1 MKLLNSLW
9 AKISLAIVLMVM
21 LIMAI
26 TTYIFTI
33 SQIKSQRA
41 ELELNMGRLAKQ
53 IASIRLAQT
62 EGYYVYQDWID
73 NIISSD
79 FNRDLVYIAIF
90 DENDSLRAFALN
102 YAWLDLEDN
111 VYLSRDEQSEIVVAL
126 SQGQI
131 AEESKADFGHIPVD
145 IRWGEEHLGSADVGF
160 SLIEFND
167 RVQRRLVL
175 NLYMLTFFSVIGV
188 FGSVI
193 LSRHITRPLNRL
205 SQGMNEISKGNLNQ
219 RVAITSKDE
228 IGALAHSFNVMAE
241 GLREKQEIEDLV
253 RDLGFSFQIDRVVQ
267 TTVKRLVRAVQARQG
282 YLFLVVH
289 HENQPILKW
298 GASYP
303 HNYRISETVPLSPR
317 FYKICQNE
325 PLNCLDL
332 SKKEQETAEQLFSSL
347 PQPLL
352 KEKIELILPLKS
364 KKILALLF
372 LTAKANDAPY
382 TREDSSFLN
391 TLCNQAA
398 ISLENSI
405 LLEELTEQ
413 ERLKRELEIAREVQT
428 RLLPHEMPDLLKFD
442 IHGLCLPAQ
451 EVGGDY
457 FDFFDLDQGRLG
469 IAIADV
475 SGKGTSASF
484 YMAEIKGMMNTLA
497 TIHNSPAEVVRI
509 LNERLYRSLD
519 KQLFATMIYGIL
531 DSKDMTLRFVRAGH
545 NGLLHIRSN
554 EIKMHIPSGMGLGL
568 AGNEIFDRQ
577 LVEQKIE
584 LQADD
589 LILFYTDGVSEAM
602 RSDHSEFGEERL
614 AELLFHLKNNGA
626 RRISEEI
633 VKKVKTFVNQA
644 PQHDDLTMIV
654 VKSKTGNAGPLNIGQ
669 AV

>member
-26 TTYIFTI
+26 TTYIFTV
-33 SQIKSQRA
+33 SQVKSQRS

-53 IASIRLAQT
+53 IASIRFAQT

-90 DENDSLRAFALN
+90 DESDSLRAFALN

-111 VYLSRDEQSEIVVAL
+111 VYLSREEQAEIVVAL

-131 AEESKADFGHIPVD
+131 AEESEPDFGHIPVD

-167 RVQRRLVL
+167 RVQRRLIL
-175 NLYMLTFFSVIGV
+175 NLYMLTFFSIVGV

-205 SQGMNEISKGNLNQ
+205 SEGMHEISRGNLNQ
-219 RVAITSKDE
+219 RVVITSKDE
-228 IGALAHSFNVMAE
+228 IGHLAHSFNMMAE

-253 RDLGFSFQIDRVVQ
+253 RDLSTSFQIERVIQ

-282 YLFLVVH
+282 YLFLVGD
-289 HENQPILKW
+289 HESGHTLQR
-298 GASYP
+298 GAGYP
-303 HNYRISETVPLSPR
+303 HEYKSFKPIPLAPE
-317 FYKICQNE
+317 FLKICQDR
-325 PLNCLDL
+325 PFHCLDL
-332 SKKEQETAEQLFSSL
+332 SDKDLYIAKELFASL
-347 PQPLL
+347 PQYVL
-352 KEKIELILPLKS
+352 KEKIELILPQSS
-364 KKILALLF
+364 KNKVLALLF
-372 LTAKANDAPY
+372 LTGKENETVY
-382 TREDSSFLN
+382 SKEDLNFLY

-405 LLEELTEQ
+405 LLKELTEQ
-413 ERLKRELEIAREVQT
+413 ERLKRELEIARNVQT
-428 RLLPHEMPDLLKFD
+428 RLLPHEMPDLLNFD
-442 IHGLCLPAQ
+442 IHGLCLPAR

-457 FDFFDLDQGRLG
+457 FDFFELDQSRLG

-475 SGKGTSASF
+475 SGKGTSAAF
-484 YMAEIKGMMNTLA
+484 YMAEIKGMMSTLA
-497 TIHNSPAEVVRI
+497 TLQNSPTKVVRI
-509 LNERLYRSLD
+509 LNQRLYRSLD

-531 DSKDMTLRFVRAGH
+531 DTQRLTLTFVRAGH
-545 NGLLHIRSN
+545 NGLLHIRDN
-554 EIKMHIPSGMGLGL
+554 GIPEINMHIPSGMGLGL
-568 AGNEIFDRQ
+568 ADNEIFDRQ
-577 LVEQKIE
+577 LVEQKIQ
-584 LQADD
+584 LQAKD
-589 LILFYTDGVSEAM
+589 LILFYTDGISEAM
-602 RSDHSEFGEERL
+602 SSDHSEFGEERL
-614 AELLFHLKNNGA
+614 AELVFHLKDKGA

-633 VKKVKTFVNQA
+633 VNEVNAFVNHA

-654 VKSKTGNAGPLNIGQ
+654 MKKS
-669 AV
+669 

>member
-90 DENDSLRAFALN
+90 DESDSLRAFALN

-111 VYLSRDEQSEIVVAL
+111 VYLSREEQSEIVVAL

-131 AEESKADFGHIPVD
+131 AQESKTDFGHIPVD

-228 IGALAHSFNVMAE
+228 IGTLAHSFNVMAE

-253 RDLGFSFQIDRVVQ
+253 RDLGFSFQIERVIQ

-282 YLFLVVH
+282 YLFLLDH
-289 HENQPILKW
+289 HENTHTLRW
-298 GASYP
+298 GAGYP
-303 HNYRISETVPLSPR
+303 HDEKIAETVPLSPR
-317 FYKICQNE
+317 FYNICQNE

-332 SKKEQETAEQLFSSL
+332 SKNRQETVNKLLSSL

-352 KEKIELILPLKS
+352 KEKVELILPLKS
-364 KKILALLF
+364 KRILALLF
-372 LTAKANDAPY
+372 LTGKENNASY
-382 TREDSSFLN
+382 TREDLNFLN

-398 ISLENSI
+398 VSLENSI

-413 ERLKRELEIAREVQT
+413 ERLKRELEIAHEVQT
-428 RLLPHEMPDLLKFD
+428 RLLPHEMPDLLNVD

-457 FDFFDLDQGRLG
+457 FDFFELDKGRLG

-497 TIHNSPAEVVRI
+497 TIDNSPTEVVRI

-531 DSKDMTLRFVRAGH
+531 DSQKMTLTFVRAGH
-545 NGLLHIRSN
+545 NGLLHIQNN
-554 EIKMHIPSGMGLGL
+554 EITMHIPSGMGLGL

-577 LVEQKIE
+577 LVEQKIQLE
-584 LQADD
+584 AND
-589 LILFYTDGVSEAM
+589 IVLFYTDGISEAM
-602 RSDHSEFGEERL
+602 RNDHSEFGEERL
-614 AELLFHLKNNGA
+614 AELVFHLKENQA
-626 RRISEEI
+626 KRISEEI
-633 VKKVKTFVNQA
+633 VREVKTFVNHA

-654 VKSKTGNAGPLNIGQ
+654 MKSKAEAAAQ
-669 AV
+669 

>member
-90 DENDSLRAFALN
+90 DESDSLRAFALN

-111 VYLSRDEQSEIVVAL
+111 VYLSREEQAEIVVAL

-131 AEESKADFGHIPVD
+131 AEESKADFGHVPVD

-167 RVQRRLVL
+167 RVQRRLAL
-175 NLYMLTFFSVIGV
+175 NLYMLTFFSIIGV
-188 FGSVI
+188 FGSVV

-228 IGALAHSFNVMAE
+228 IGTLAHSFNLMTE

-253 RDLGFSFQIDRVVQ
+253 RDLGFSFQIERVMQ

-282 YLFLVVH
+282 YLFLVLY
-289 HENQPILKW
+289 HENNHRLQW
-298 GASYP
+298 GASFP
-303 HNYRISETVPLSPR
+303 HEYAVSETIPLSPH
-317 FYKICQNE
+317 FIKICQNE
-325 PLNCLDL
+325 PINCLELAKKDQKVASELL
-332 SKKEQETAEQLFSSL
+332 SFL

-352 KEKIELILPLKS
+352 QDKIELILPLKS

-372 LTAKANDAPY
+372 LTGKEKGTLY
-382 TREDSSFLN
+382 SREDLSFLN

-428 RLLPHEMPDLLKFD
+428 RLLPHEMPALLKFD
-442 IHGLCLPAQ
+442 IHGLCLPALQ
-451 EVGGDY
+451 VGGDY

-469 IAIADV
+469 LAIADV

-545 NGLLHIRSN
+545 NGLLHIRNN

-577 LVEQKIE
+577 LVEQTIE
-584 LQADD
+584 LQDND
-589 LILFYTDGVSEAM
+589 LILFYTDGISEAM
-602 RSDHSEFGEERL
+602 RRDHSEFGEERL
-614 AELLFHLKNNGA
+614 AELLFHQKNHGA
-626 RRISEEI
+626 QRISEEI
-633 VKKVKTFVNQA
+633 VKAVTTFVDQA

-654 VKSKTGNAGPLNIGQ
+654 MKRKNENTGAMNEGK